1 MLGQHVIEDPNL
13 CEHCPVAEDTP
24 VCEQVKEDSQYE
36 DPDVCE
42 PTSTPQDPDLCDNC
56 PVAEDTPVYELVQE
70 DGQYEDP
77 NVSEPTSTPEDPNLC
92 EHCPVEDTPQ
102 CEQSP
107 PSPPTVKEQSVNP
120 PVNKRVEIEEMAGG
134 ILDMLIGT
142 TVMTGTITPIL
153 PNTPW
158 KIPLS

>member
-1 MLGQHVIEDPNL
+1 MQEDSQYEYLNVCEPTSNPEDPNL
-13 CEHCPVAEDTP
+13 CEHCPVTA
-24 VCEQVKEDSQYE
+24 
-36 DPDVCE
+36 
-42 PTSTPQDPDLCDNC
+42 
-56 PVAEDTPVYELVQE
+56 DTPVYELVQE

-77 NVSEPTSTPEDPNLC
+77 NVSEPTSTSEDPNLC
-92 EHCPVEDTPQ
+92 EHCPFQDNPQ

-134 ILDMLIGT
+134 ILDMLICT

-153 PNTPW
+153 TNTPW
-158 KIPLS
+158 NSGFCFVFFAFTGDLWYSL